1 MPKAVS
7 RRSFVRA
14 SAVGAVGVAG
24 VAALAACGETQVV
37 TKEVPVE
44 VEKIVTQVVEK
55 IVKETEVKEVP
66 VDRVVTKVV
75 QEVVTQTEVK
85 EVQVEVEKV
94 VTQVVEVEK
103 VVEKVVEVEAAP
115 QAVPVAFEHIS
126 DHTSGPRAQS
136 MQWALERYAQVAPHV
151 TVVFTPNSGNIGDT
165 IPIRIAAGTMSE
177 SALLDGSFIFLFGPD
192 GVFRPINDI
201 LAKHPDFDPANY
213 VYLTDQFTADLDLT
227 WPYRTEWDTST
238 PIYGMPYQHVAGGMA
253 WNIDMFESAGIEEP
267 QDTWTYGGEFRET
280 AKRLTDPDTGDF
292 GTLVLGGNDIHIWTP
307 MAYGMGAKQLINPE
321 ATHTSIFDDGGIDG
335 LKLAVGLVLED
346 EVAPPVEAARELAG
360 EFGNLFQAGRAG
372 MWPRRAD
379 GTGYMV
385 ASIKDRF
392 RWSLGPQPKGDV
404 TGTSANHRQDQPH
417 LITDAAFKRGTEE
430 AVVDFL
436 VYMSGPDV
444 QARVAVDRGF
454 APVNWEAMST
464 PGATAPPPL
473 GMEWVEH
480 SLRNYDTR
488 RWPKYHPSFLEWLAF
503 RGMVHPCFLG
513 DESPEESAANAVA
526 HGDGVLEAGLEGF
539 QRVSD
544 YFGGPTG

>member
-14 SAVGAVGVAG
+14 SAAGAVGVAG
-24 VAALAACGETQVV
+24 AAVLAACGETQVV

-44 VEKIVTQVVEK
+44 VEKIVTQIVER
-55 IVKETEVKEVP
+55 IVTQTSVKEVP
-66 VDRVVTKVV
+66 VDRIVTQVVEK
-75 QEVVTQTEVK
+75 VVTQTEIK
-85 EVQVEVEKV
+85 EVQVEKV

-103 VVEKVVEVEAAP
+103 VVEKVVEKIVEAMP
-115 QAVPVAFEHIS
+115 QASPVAFEHIS
-126 DHTSGPRAQS
+126 DHTSGPRAKS

-201 LAKHPDFDPANY
+201 LAKHADFDPANY
-213 VYLTDQFTADLDLT
+213 VYLTDQFTADLDVE

-238 PIYGMPYQHVAGGMA
+238 PIFGMPYQHVAGGMT
-253 WNIDMFESAGIEEP
+253 WNIDMFEAAGIEEP
-267 QDTWTYGGEFRET
+267 QVDWTYGGEFREN
-280 AKRLTDPDTGDF
+280 AKRLTDPEAGTY
-292 GTLVLGGNDIHIWTP
+292 GTLVLGGGDIHIWTP

-335 LKLAVGLVLED
+335 LQLAVDLVLSD
-346 EVAPPVEAARELAG
+346 EVAPPIEAARELAG
-360 EFGNLFQAGRAG
+360 EFGNLFQAGKAG
-372 MWPRRAD
+372 MWPRRID

-392 RWSLGPQPKGDV
+392 RWSAGPQPQGDV
-404 TGTSANHRQDQPH
+404 TKTASNHRQDQPH

-430 AVVDFL
+430 TVVDFL
-436 VYMSGPDV
+436 VYMSGPEV

-454 APVNWEAMST
+454 APVNWEALSA
-464 PGATAPPPL
+464 PSSVAPPPL
-473 GMEWVEH
+473 GMEWLEYA
-480 SLRNYDTR
+480 LRNYDAR

-503 RGMVHPCFLG
+503 RGMVHPAFVG
-513 DESPEESAANAVA
+513 DETAEESAAKAVA
-526 HGDGVLEAGLEGF
+526 HADGVLEAGLEGF
-539 QRVSD
+539 QRVYD

>member
-1 MPKAVS
+1 MSKAVS

-24 VAALAACGETQVV
+24 AATLAACGETQVV
-37 TKEVPVE
+37 TKEVPIE

-66 VDRVVTKVV
+66 VDRVVTQVV

-238 PIYGMPYQHVAGGMA
+238 PIFGMPYQHVAGGMA
-253 WNIDMFESAGIEEP
+253 WNIDMFEAAGIEEP
-267 QDTWTYGGEFRET
+267 QDSWTYGGEFRET
-280 AKRLTDPDTGDF
+280 AKRLTDPDAGTY
-292 GTLVLGGNDIHIWTP
+292 GTLVLGGGDIHIWTP
-307 MAYGMGAKQLINPE
+307 MAYGMGAKQLISPD

-335 LKLAVGLVLED
+335 LKQAVDLVLQD
-346 EVAPPVEAARELAG
+346 EVSPPIEAARELAG
-360 EFGNLFQAGRAG
+360 EFGNLFQAGKAG

-436 VYMSGPDV
+436 VYMSGPEV

-464 PGATAPPPL
+464 PAATAPPPL
-473 GMEWVEH
+473 GMEWLEH
-480 SLRNYDTR
+480 GLRNYDAR

-513 DESPEESAANAVA
+513 DESPEESAAKAVA
-526 HGDGVLEAGLEGF
+526 HADGVLEAGLEGF